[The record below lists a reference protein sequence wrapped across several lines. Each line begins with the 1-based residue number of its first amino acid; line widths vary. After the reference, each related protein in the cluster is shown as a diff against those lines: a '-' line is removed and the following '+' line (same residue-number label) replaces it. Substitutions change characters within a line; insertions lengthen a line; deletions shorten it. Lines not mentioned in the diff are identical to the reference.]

1 MTLGKYTGT
10 LMAMS
15 LQSQKQQ
22 LVRDA
27 IYDAAIELFA
37 ENGFDEVT
45 VEEIAQAA
53 GVSRRTFFR
62 YFESKDDLLA
72 QNVVNYGRSLSA
84 AIRGCPKGA
93 SPLETIRETVL
104 AIAKEVAAVPRIRQI
119 IQIAQRSASA
129 RQAYRSRMTDAEDAV
144 SEAFASRFRN
154 TSKDD
159 LKARLFA
166 GLTFS
171 MMNSA
176 ILSWYH
182 GEYQDIA
189 LATRQA
195 LNLLTRMFGED
206 MLASESEQAPGTSR
220 RTASSL
226 ARKSKR

>member
-1 MTLGKYTGT
+1 MTK
-10 LMAMS
+10 S

-37 ENGFDEVT
+37 DKGFDEVT

-72 QNVVNYGRSLSA
+72 QNVINYGKALSA
-84 AIRGCPKGA
+84 AIAGCPKSA
-93 SPLETIRETVL
+93 SPLETIRETVM
-104 AIAKEVAAVPRIRQI
+104 AIAKQAAAMPRTRQV

-129 RQAYRSRMTDAEDAV
+129 RQAYRSRMTEAEDAV

-171 MMNSA
+171 IMSSA
-176 ILSWYH
+176 IFSWYH
-182 GEYQDIA
+182 GEYQEIA
-189 LATRQA
+189 LASKQA
-195 LNLLTRMFGED
+195 LNLLTRTFGED
-206 MLASESEQAPGTSR
+206 LLAPEGEQAPAKSR
-220 RTASSL
+220 RLISPG
-226 ARKSKR
+226 ARNAKR